1 MRVDLHHDRRV
12 AHVATESR
20 RSGRVNIGDVTDT
33 VSIRGLSVSTVI
45 GAYEWERGTE
55 QTLEFNV
62 DMATDAARAAVT
74 DQLADALDYAAV
86 AETVVEVVRA
96 GKFRLVET
104 AAERVA
110 ERLLADFGIS
120 WLRVEVIKPRLA
132 EGFSAAITIERTA

>member
-1 MRVDLHHDRRV
+1 
-12 AHVATESR
+12 
-20 RSGRVNIGDVTDT
+20 VTDT
-33 VSIRGLSVSTVI
+33 VSIRDLSVSAVI
-45 GAYEWERGTE
+45 GAYEWERGIE
-55 QTLEFNV
+55 QTLVFNV
-62 DMATDAARAAVT
+62 DMATDVARAAAT

-110 ERLLADFGIS
+110 ERLLADFGMS